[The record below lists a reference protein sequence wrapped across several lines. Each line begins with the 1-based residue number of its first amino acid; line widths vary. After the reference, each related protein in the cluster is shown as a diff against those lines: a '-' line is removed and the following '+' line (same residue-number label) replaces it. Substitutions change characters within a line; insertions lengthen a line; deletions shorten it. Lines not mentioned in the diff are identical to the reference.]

1 MMVSWGQLT
10 LMLAGYGS
18 LLLLAGYLVNREIIP
33 PAFTRHPG
41 VRLMAACLVFGTWPL
56 LGLIGLSH
64 QFAGSYLTW
73 FISLLM
79 LFASMPVLL
88 RPILR
93 IAHRYQLNSLA
104 DILAFRY
111 RSRWVGALVT
121 LALTLIS
128 LPFSALQ
135 LEAIVAGTRLLLPDT
150 DGFIA
155 GLVVAGIAA
164 LIGAMAGVRR
174 SFVSREHPG
183 LLFAL
188 SMDNLLRLG
197 FLVALGVFL
206 TWAVFGTPLNLTDW
220 AMAESTI
227 LASARQPL
235 GVVAGLTLA
244 MAFVL
249 TPIIFPPLFHVLLRQ
264 PLHTG
269 SDRWLQRGLPA
280 ITLLVALALTPVFW
294 GGIATGYPAR
304 PSLFLISLGSHL
316 QAPVWSMLAWLL
328 ILTAALFSLIIGA
341 VALASMWINHGLLPF
356 APPRRET
363 SDIYRWLIWV
373 RRILVAGVIVAGG
386 LFFMATHNRLGL
398 TTLGVVTS
406 IAAIQ
411 LLPGLIGLLYW
422 QGGSRA
428 GLIAGLSIG
437 MAIWMALLGVPLMV
451 STPVNVLNLP
461 LNPQLLSEQW
471 FLVSLLAL
479 AANSAIFVG
488 VSLMIPPA
496 SEERNAAAA
505 CLQNAPLSPG
515 RRALRAHN
523 AREFIAQLSQPLGQ
537 VTAEREVERALR
549 ELGYSLAEYR
559 PFALRHLRDRLEIN
573 LSGLLGPSVANTMIE
588 RHLAMDDATLEPAA
602 EDLYLVENRLEGLH
616 DQLTGMAR
624 ELDQLRRFHRDTL
637 MRLPIGVFSL
647 ARDHEILLW
656 NRVMEELTGIPA
668 DIALGADLNVL
679 PENWRRLL
687 GDFLR
692 NSTEEAALV
701 PLSDSSPTRWLSL
714 HRSGAPGNADLG
726 EAASVVV
733 LVDDQTQ
740 TKMLEDELI
749 HNERLAAIGRLSAGV
764 AHEIGNPVT
773 GIDSLAQ
780 ELTATSNDQTVVEI
794 GAQIRHQTH
803 RINGIVQSL
812 VSYAHGG
819 QQGPLAEHQP
829 HRLSRIVQDAINL
842 LTLSKDARPVQLLN
856 EVPDDYLV
864 PCDPQRL
871 GQVFINLLTN
881 ARDASDPGGRISV
894 SAEADVHRLLVSVTD
909 EGHGIPEDVQDKML
923 EPFFTT
929 KEVGKG
935 TGLGLSLASNIIE
948 EHYGQLEIES
958 PADPDR
964 QRGTRI
970 IITLPLHQRS

>member
-1 MMVSWGQLT
+1 MMVSWAQLT
-10 LMLAGYGS
+10 VLAAGYGGF
-18 LLLLAGYLVNREIIP
+18 LLLAGYLANREVIA
-33 PAFTRHPG
+33 PAFARHPG
-41 VRLMAACLVFGTWPL
+41 VRLLSAGLIFGTWPL
-56 LGLIGLSH
+56 LGLLGLSH
-64 QFAGSYLTW
+64 QFSGSYLTW
-73 FISLLM
+73 FISLFL

-135 LEAIVAGTRLLLPDT
+135 IEAIVSGTRLLLPNT
-150 DGFIA
+150 DGLLAGLAVAGLA
-155 GLVVAGIAA
+155 GLV
-164 LIGAMAGVRR
+164 GAMTGVRR

-183 LLFAL
+183 LLFVL
-188 SMDNLLRLG
+188 SVDNLLRLL
-197 FLVALGVFL
+197 FLLLFAVFL
-206 TWAVFGTPLNLTDW
+206 TWAVFGTPLNLVDW
-220 AMAESTI
+220 SVAASAELS
-227 LASARQPL
+227 AARQPL
-235 GVVAGLTLA
+235 GVVAGLVLG

-249 TPIIFPPLFHVLLRQ
+249 TPIIFPPLLHVLLRQ
-264 PLHTG
+264 PLDTG
-269 SDRWLQRGLPA
+269 SDRWLQRGLLM
-280 ITLLVALALTPVFW
+280 ITLVVGVALVPVFW
-294 GGIATGYPAR
+294 SGIASGYPAQ
-304 PSLFLISLGSHL
+304 PALFLVSLGAHL
-316 QAPVWSMLAWLL
+316 QVPTWSMLAWLMVF
-328 ILTAALFSLIIGA
+328 TAALFSLITGA
-341 VALASMWINHGLLPF
+341 VALASMWINHALLPF
-356 APPRRET
+356 APPRRES

-373 RRILVAGVIVAGG
+373 RRILVAGVIAAGG
-386 LFFMATHNRLGL
+386 LFFLVTHNRLGL
-398 TTLGVVTS
+398 TSLGIVTS

-428 GLIAGLSIG
+428 GLIAGLGVG
-437 MAIWMALLGVPLMV
+437 MAIWMALLGVPLLV

-461 LNPQLLSEQW
+461 LNPQQLSEQW
-471 FLVSLLAL
+471 FLISLLAL
-479 AANSAIFVG
+479 AINAAVFVG

-515 RRALRAHN
+515 RRGLRAHN
-523 AREFIAQLSQPLGQ
+523 AREFIAQLAQPLGQ

-573 LSGLLGPSVANTMIE
+573 LSGFLGPSVANTMIE
-588 RHLAMDDATLEPAA
+588 RHLAMDEASLEPAA

-656 NRVMEELTGIPA
+656 NQVMEELTGVPA
-668 DIALGADLNVL
+668 DIALGADLSVL
-679 PENWRRLL
+679 PDGWRQLL
-687 GDFLR
+687 TEFLA
-692 NSTEEAALV
+692 NSASEAALM
-701 PLSDSSPTRWLSL
+701 PLTGTTPTRWLSL
-714 HRSGAPGNADLG
+714 HRSGTPRNADMG

-740 TKMLEDELI
+740 TKLLEDELI

-780 ELTATSNDQTVVEI
+780 ELTATSNDDTVVEI
-794 GAQIRHQTH
+794 GAQIRQQTY

-856 EVPDDYLV
+856 EVDDEYLV

-881 ARDASDPGGRISV
+881 ARDASEPGGRIEV
-894 SAEADVHRLLVSVTD
+894 TAQADSHRLLVSVTD
-909 EGHGIPEDVQDKML
+909 EGHGIPEEVQDKML

-958 PADPDR
+958 PADTER

-970 IITLPLHQRS
+970 IITLPLHQRN